1 MKFTFEESGRE
12 RLNFLGRLEKIAE
25 VIRI

>member
-1 MKFTFEESGRE
+1 MGFTFEEIGRE

-25 VIRI
+25 AIRI